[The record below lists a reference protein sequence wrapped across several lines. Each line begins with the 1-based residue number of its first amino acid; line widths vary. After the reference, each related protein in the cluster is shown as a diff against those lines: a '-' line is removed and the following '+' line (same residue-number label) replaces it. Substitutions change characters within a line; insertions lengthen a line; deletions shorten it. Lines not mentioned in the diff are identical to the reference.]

1 MSRTFARSLAPSRL
15 RIVLAHPT
23 RSPLAVL
30 YSATLHQAHTPPTP
44 RGMTAHRVHLHL
56 ADLQLQLEPLH
67 VQLFV
72 AEQSTAIVLH
82 FLYLYQP
89 ITHYYYTT
97 AYVSIY
103 AETFTRTRIHSYVG
117 GPPGYLAAIQQQSV
131 ATPAQRPSLI
141 LSMPVGRARELSG

>member
-1 MSRTFARSLAPSRL
+1 
-15 RIVLAHPT
+15 
-23 RSPLAVL
+23 
-30 YSATLHQAHTPPTP
+30 
-44 RGMTAHRVHLHL
+44 MTVHRVHLHL

-89 ITHYYYTT
+89 ITHYYTTT

-103 AETFTRTRIHSYVG
+103 AETFTRTRIHSCGRSTWVPRRNPAAKRSHTGAETLTHPQYARRPSSRTVRMK
-117 GPPGYLAAIQQQSV
+117 PKSRRLPLCCHYPHETRQFSLSWCCVVYLA
-131 ATPAQRPSLI
+131 PLRP
-141 LSMPVGRARELSG
+141 RHRRRYCR